1 MVIVFSIERFVVI
14 GKASG
19 TGNVDAF
26 VHKVQNALNA
36 GNITAAEAEC
46 DKQKGSVANVIKSGL
61 KKYREMEADDNLTV
75 DQKLWLS
82 KKTLKKQL
90 L

>member
-26 VHKVQNALNA
+26 VRRIQSFLNS
-36 GNITAAEAEC
+36 GNIDGANAEC

-61 KKYREMEADDNLTV
+61 KNTAKWKQIL
-75 DQKLWLS
+75 LW
-82 KKTLKKQL
+82 T
-90 L
+90 